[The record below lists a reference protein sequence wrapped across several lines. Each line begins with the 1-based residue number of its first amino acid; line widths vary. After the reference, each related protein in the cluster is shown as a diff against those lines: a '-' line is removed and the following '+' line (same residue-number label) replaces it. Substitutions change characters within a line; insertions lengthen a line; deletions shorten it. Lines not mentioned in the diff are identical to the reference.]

1 MSALIINPVL
11 GLVFFLDVILT
22 KEYSITS
29 ADFIS
34 NKIIG
39 GWVIRVLPEVSGNM
53 NHEFLKSVFRVTE
66 GLGVIS
72 SSILKLKLNVFKT
85 KTSFEVEN
93 ENTEYFLSRTELHI
107 SLNSSFWLVSHFN
120 YPWWPMRERVLS
132 SRAKIPPPYG
142 YKSLSIILVIPR
154 LASDLLWPSYT
165 HKCLIFFQ
173 CPDLINLA
181 IFLDNSL
188 T

>member
-39 GWVIRVLPEVSGNM
+39 GWVIRVLPEVFGNM

-120 YPWWPMRERVLS
+120 YPWWPMRERLKFRHLMVINHWAS
-132 SRAKIPPPYG
+132 SWWSPDSQVTSCDPLTPTSA
-142 YKSLSIILVIPR
+142 
-154 LASDLLWPSYT
+154 WF
-165 HKCLIFFQ
+165 FFQ